1 MAKYILKRLS
11 LAVLILFGVSIIIY
25 TLLRFLPTDF
35 VEVKFASQLANG
47 TITMDQVNGMKDLYG
62 LNDPILIGY
71 KTWLSSILSGDFG
84 FSFYYEKDVVE
95 VIKESIGIS
104 FIVALIGTVLQ
115 LSIAIP
121 LGIKAAVKQY
131 SVFDYSTTVFTLLGI
146 SLPSFFFSA
155 LMIKLFAVD
164 LGWFDASLGMVS
176 TNMPKDASLFT
187 RYMDIAWHLV
197 LPIAVMVILSIGG
210 MMRYMRTNTL
220 EVLNADYIRTARA
233 KGLSEHDV
241 VYKHAF
247 KNTMIPLIT
256 TLAGVLPGLFCGS
269 MIIEKIFAIPGI
281 GNKAYIA
288 LTQGDIPFVMTYN
301 MLIAVLTVIGVLL
314 SDLFYVVVDPRIKI
328 GK

>member
-25 TLLRFLPTDF
+25 TLLRFLPSDF
-35 VEVKFASQLANG
+35 VTNKFASQLING
-47 TITMDQVNGMKDLYG
+47 QITMEQVDAMKDLYG
-62 LNDPILIGY
+62 LNDPIISGY
-71 KTWLSSILSGDFG
+71 FQWLSNILSGDFG
-84 FSFYYEKDVVE
+84 FSFYYEKDVIE
-95 VIKESIGIS
+95 VIKESVGIS
-104 FIVALIGTVLQ
+104 FVIALIGTVLQ
-115 LSIAIP
+115 LAISIP

-131 SVFDYSTTVFTLLGI
+131 SVFDYATTVFTLLGI

-155 LMIKLFAVD
+155 LMIKVFAVD
-164 LGWFDASLGMVS
+164 FGWFDTSLGMVS
-176 TNMPKDASLFT
+176 TNVPKDASWF
-187 RYMDIAWHLV
+187 YIYSDIAWHLV
-197 LPIAVMVILSIGG
+197 LPISVMVILSIGG

-233 KGLSEHDV
+233 KGLSEHSV

-247 KNTMIPLIT
+247 KNTMIPLVT

-281 GNKAYIA
+281 GYKAYMA

-314 SDLFYVVVDPRIKI
+314 SDLFYVVVDPRVKI